1 LDALLAAHKQLTRSV
16 EFTETQT
23 FVGSYSFMVIRN
35 AVNEHG
41 AIQSLCYG
49 LKLLLRNRP
58 QQFKENKQ
66 DEEKKKSYA
75 RKSR

>member
-23 FVGSYSFMVIRN
+23 FVGSHSFMVVRN

-41 AIQSLCYG
+41 AIQSG